1 MEENAKNNKQTNEKV
16 VKQETIMDTANTK
29 ETGMRNKKE
38 KSKTRKWLVILFLI
52 VYALINYI
60 QLRGSYLEY
69 MELGE
74 QYINVFK
81 TNLIYR
87 YSIMAVNFVI
97 LYFIIYMTNRGIKK
111 GLKPFFE
118 KEKKTMPKLLNKSLA
133 LVISAIISVV
143 ISSIFVQK
151 IMLMINSTAFGIQDT
166 VFNLDIAY
174 YIFQKPVI
182 QGLVLYAI
190 ALIVGITI
198 YMALYYII
206 AFNQFFDGVDGNM
219 LKESLFMKKL
229 LRNIFLVVI
238 GIAIFTVLNTQNILF
253 GKMLTVNDDID
264 IIGAGLIE
272 STIKLWGYIIFAFI
286 IVIISFRALKF
297 FKEGNTSK
305 VLKNLAV
312 IPVYLV
318 ALFIIMVVFD
328 LVFVNSNELDKEKEN
343 IAENI
348 KNTKN
353 AYQLNIEES
362 KLESTG
368 TITNEEVSESSNV
381 INNIPIISKEAVV
394 KTLEDNQTKTGYY
407 TYRNANLAKYKIDG
421 KDQLVYVSPREI
433 TNSGRTYNNKTYEYT
448 HGMGQIIT
456 SATQSTETGNTKYIQ
471 KDVSGKDEQIKVSQ
485 PRMYF
490 GVGNKET
497 IATNAKNKQE
507 YDYTDENGV
516 DQTSTYDG
524 KAGLQLG
531 FFDRLI
537 LGMTKGDI
545 NLAFSGEI
553 TKESKILIN
562 RDVISRAKKA
572 LPYLIYDE
580 NPYTVVTE
588 EGKIV
593 WVIDAYTVSS
603 QYPYSQYTTI
613 QHDGVKE
620 NINYIRNSVK
630 VIVDSYDG
638 TMSYYITDR
647 TDPIAMAYRNV
658 YDTLFVDLDT
668 QIPQDISSHFVYPE
682 FLYNVQSEILK
693 VYHNVKPDV
702 LYRADDLWDIAKY
715 NSVKSSKS
723 TGTYMEPYYTMVKTN
738 DGEKMGLMQ
747 IYTPDE
753 KQNLISYLVG
763 STNGATNELK
773 LYKFSADSNIVGPM
787 QLDKQIEEDE
797 AISAELETLNTTGT
811 KLTKQMIIVPI
822 KNTLLYV
829 EPIYQTMLNESEVPV
844 LKKVIVAS
852 GNKVAIG
859 NSLSNALE
867 NLLSKYAV
875 DIEVEN
881 TEDVEGLIEAII
893 KANENLT
900 NSNNNNDW
908 EMMGKDVQKL
918 QDLITSLEQVKEKED
933 KKKEELEKTTSSNNT
948 IANEVNT
955 TENTSSNSV
964 ENNKTNN

>member
-1 MEENAKNNKQTNEKV
+1 MEENTKNNKQTNEKV

-133 LVISAIISVV
+133 LVISAIISVI

-206 AFNQFFDGVDGNM
+206 AFNQFFDGVDGKM

-264 IIGAGLIE
+264 IIGAGVIE

-362 KLESTG
+362 KLESSG

-394 KTLEDNQTKTGYY
+394 KTLEDNQTKTGYF

-545 NLAFSGEI
+545 SLI
-553 TKESKILIN
+553 TE
-562 RDVISRAKKA
+562 DVLKKM
-572 LPYLIYDE
+572 
-580 NPYTVVTE
+580 
-588 EGKIV
+588 K
-593 WVIDAYTVSS
+593 S
-603 QYPYSQYTTI
+603 
-613 QHDGVKE
+613 
-620 NINYIRNSVK
+620 IR
-630 VIVDSYDG
+630 
-638 TMSYYITDR
+638 
-647 TDPIAMAYRNV
+647 RNV
-658 YDTLFVDLDT
+658 YPTK
-668 QIPQDISSHFVYPE
+668 
-682 FLYNVQSEILK
+682 EIRG
-693 VYHNVKPDV
+693 YVKEA
-702 LYRADDLWDIAKY
+702 L
-715 NSVKSSKS
+715 
-723 TGTYMEPYYTMVKTN
+723 E
-738 DGEKMGLMQ
+738 E
-747 IYTPDE
+747 
-753 KQNLISYLVG
+753 
-763 STNGATNELK
+763 NG
-773 LYKFSADSNIVGPM
+773 Y
-787 QLDKQIEEDE
+787 
-797 AISAELETLNTTGT
+797 
-811 KLTKQMIIVPI
+811 
-822 KNTLLYV
+822 
-829 EPIYQTMLNESEVPV
+829 
-844 LKKVIVAS
+844 
-852 GNKVAIG
+852 NKVL
-859 NSLSNALE
+859 NQYN
-867 NLLSKYAV
+867 
-875 DIEVEN
+875 
-881 TEDVEGLIEAII
+881 
-893 KANENLT
+893 
-900 NSNNNNDW
+900 
-908 EMMGKDVQKL
+908 
-918 QDLITSLEQVKEKED
+918 
-933 KKKEELEKTTSSNNT
+933 KK
-948 IANEVNT
+948 
-955 TENTSSNSV
+955 
-964 ENNKTNN
+964 

>member
-1 MEENAKNNKQTNEKV
+1 MEENTKNNKQTNEKV

-111 GLKPFFE
+111 GLKPFFA

-133 LVISAIISVV
+133 LVISAIVSVI

-353 AYQLNIEES
+353 AYQLNIEED

-471 KDVSGKDEQIKVSQ
+471 KDVSGKDEKIKLSQ

-715 NSVKSSKS
+715 NSVKLSKS

>member
-1 MEENAKNNKQTNEKV
+1 MEENTKNNKQTNEKV

-111 GLKPFFE
+111 GLKPFFA

-133 LVISAIISVV
+133 LVISAIVSVI

-253 GKMLTVNDDID
+253 GKMLKVNDDID

-353 AYQLNIEES
+353 AYQLNIEED

-368 TITNEEVSESSNV
+368 TIKNEEVSESSNV

-471 KDVSGKDEQIKVSQ
+471 KDVSGKDEQIKLSQ

-490 GVGNKET
+490 GLGSKET

-715 NSVKSSKS
+715 NSVKLSKS

>member
-238 GIAIFTVLNTQNILF
+238 GIAIFTILNTQNILF

-908 EMMGKDVQKL
+908 EMMGKDIQKL

>member
-353 AYQLNIEES
+353 AYQLNIEEE
-362 KLESTG
+362 KIESTG
-368 TITNEEVSESSNV
+368 TITKEEVSESSNV

-394 KTLEDNQTKTGYY
+394 KTLEDNQTKTGYF

-421 KDQLVYVSPREI
+421 KEQLVYVSPREI

-471 KDVSGKDEQIKVSQ
+471 KDVSGKDEKIKLSQ

-490 GVGNKET
+490 GLESKET

-658 YDTLFVDLDT
+658 YDTLFVDLNT

-964 ENNKTNN
+964 EDNKTNN